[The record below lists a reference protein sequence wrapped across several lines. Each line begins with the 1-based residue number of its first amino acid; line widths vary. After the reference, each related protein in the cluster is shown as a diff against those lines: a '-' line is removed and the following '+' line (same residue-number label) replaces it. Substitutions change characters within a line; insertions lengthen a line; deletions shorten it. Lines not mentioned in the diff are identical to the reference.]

1 MNSYKEKNVFSQ
13 HNMAAAH
20 NTNSS
25 VKDKHRPMQAQASQN
40 TSVPDT
46 NYLGREFPPLD
57 KEY

>member
-1 MNSYKEKNVFSQ
+1 
-13 HNMAAAH
+13 MAAAH

-25 VKDKHRPMQAQASQN
+25 GQDKHRPMQAQASQN